1 MSREIDHIAG
11 ETGPQNSAHQIGGGC
26 TLCFAFI
33 PLIIGFM
40 GTRDA
45 CSEPLSLYLI
55 VRGLLQVLFG
65 GLQSLSKGDPQSTYG
80 RISSAFQG
88 FAMVW
93 SILGIY
99 WAFGTSATLCTA
111 RLYYTSM
118 IFAWMTVIGILCMCC
133 CMVFMAGAMAGQMEK
148 DAMVA
153 HGCGQFLKERMMETS
168 DITMMHVCD
177 ECGMFAQKAID
188 KDYYVCPM
196 PKCRNSR
203 ISEVVMPY
211 ACKLLFQELMAVN
224 ILPKIETER
233 SIYGDNI

>member
-55 VRGLLQVLFG
+55 VTGLLQVLLVVCRVYPRVIHNLHMVELAVPFKV
-65 GLQSLSKGDPQSTYG
+65 S
-80 RISSAFQG
+80 
-88 FAMVW
+88 MVW
-93 SILGIY
+93 SILGI
-99 WAFGTSATLCTA
+99 FGHLEQV
-111 RLYYTSM
+111 LHYVLHVLLHFM

-148 DAMVA
+148 DKGGSFGEGLSGA
-153 HGCGQFLKERMMETS
+153 
-168 DITMMHVCD
+168 
-177 ECGMFAQKAID
+177 
-188 KDYYVCPM
+188 
-196 PKCRNSR
+196 N
-203 ISEVVMPY
+203 
-211 ACKLLFQELMAVN
+211 AV
-224 ILPKIETER
+224 
-233 SIYGDNI
+233 

>member
-11 ETGPQNSAHQIGGGC
+11 ETGPQNNAHPIGGGC

-55 VRGLLQVLFG
+55 VTGLLQVLFG

-148 DAMVA
+148 DKGGSFGEGLSGA
-153 HGCGQFLKERMMETS
+153 
-168 DITMMHVCD
+168 
-177 ECGMFAQKAID
+177 
-188 KDYYVCPM
+188 
-196 PKCRNSR
+196 N
-203 ISEVVMPY
+203 
-211 ACKLLFQELMAVN
+211 AV
-224 ILPKIETER
+224 
-233 SIYGDNI
+233 